1 MSGHPQGGR
10 NDYDDGYGQNHN
22 QAQPQAQGQAQQGQD
37 GYYHDDQYGQYH
49 DDARGQGQGQ
59 GQYQQQGD
67 AYYDESAYYDGQN
80 NGQYQ
85 QNGYYDDRNQQ
96 GYQDEYYNDQYYDQ
110 GGAQDGYGGQP
121 RRRNHD
127 SEEDSETFSDFTMRS
142 DMARATDMD
151 YYGRGDERY
160 NSYNEGNNRGYR
172 PPSSQVSYSG
182 NRSSGAS
189 TPIYGMDYSNALPAG
204 QRSREPYPAWT
215 AEAQI
220 PCTKEEIEDIFLDL
234 TAKFGFQRDSMRN
247 MYDHFMT
254 LLDSRASRMP
264 PNQALLS
271 LHADYI
277 GGENANYRRWY
288 FAAHL
293 DLDDAVGF
301 ANMNLGK
308 ANRRTRKAR
317 KAAKKKASENPAN
330 EEETLDAYEGDNSL
344 EAAEYRWKTRMNRM
358 SQHDR
363 VRQIALYLL
372 CWGEANQVRFMPELM
387 CFIFKCADDYLNS
400 PAGQAQTE
408 PIEEFTYLNQIIT
421 PLYQYCRDQGYEIQ
435 DGKYVRRE
443 RDHAQIIG
451 YDDINQL
458 FWYPEG
464 LERIVFEDKSRMVD
478 LPPAERF
485 LKLKD
490 VLWKKVFF
498 KTYYESRSWFH
509 MIINFNRIWVIH
521 FTSFWFYTAYNSQPV
536 YTKGYEQQ
544 QDQKPEKAAI
554 LSAVALGGTIASLIQ
569 IIATLCEW
577 SYVPRKWAGAQ
588 HLTKRLFFLLAVFA
602 VNVGPSVYIFGLG
615 KRTGMIADILGGVQF
630 AVALITFIFFSLM
643 PIGGLFGS
651 YLTKNSRKYVASQTF
666 TASYPRLKGN
676 DMWMSYGLWVLV
688 FAAKLAESY
697 FFLTLS
703 IKDPIR
709 ILAHMTKPI
718 CLGDAIFGNILCQ
731 YQPRILLG
739 LMYFMDLILFF
750 LDSYLW
756 YIIANMLF
764 SVARSFYLGVS
775 IWTPWRNIFSRL
787 PKRIYSKVLATTDM
801 EIKYKPKVLISQIWN
816 AVVISMY
823 REHLLAIDHVQKLL
837 YHQVPSEQEGKRTL
851 RAPTF
856 FVSQEDHSFKTEFF
870 PAQSEAER
878 RISFFAQS
886 LSTPIPEPLPVD
898 NMPTFTVLIPHYGE
912 KILLSLREIIREDE
926 PYSRVTLLEYLKQLH
941 PHEWDCF
948 VKDTKILADETSQFN
963 GDDEK
968 NEKDTAKSKIDDL
981 PFYCIGFKSA
991 APEYTLRTR
1000 IWASLRSQTLYR
1012 TISGFMN
1019 YSRAIKLLYRVE
1031 NPEVVQMFGGN
1042 SDKLE
1047 RELER
1052 MARRKYKICVS
1063 MQRYAKFN
1071 KEERE
1076 NTEFLLRAYPDLQI
1090 AYLDEEP
1097 PVNEGDEPRIYSAL
1111 IDGHSEIMENGMRR
1125 PKFRIQLSGNPILG
1139 DGKSDNQNHSIIFY
1153 RGEYIQLIDAN
1164 QDNYLEECL
1173 KIRSVLAEFEEMTTD
1188 NVSPY
1193 TPGIP
1198 NPNFNPVAILGARE
1212 YIFSENIGIL
1222 GDIAAGKEQTFGT
1235 MFARTLAQ
1243 IGGKLHYGHPDF
1255 LNGIFMTTRGGVSK
1269 AQKGLHLNEDIY
1281 AGMNALLRGGRIK
1294 HCEYYQCGKGRDLG
1308 FGSVLNFTT
1317 KIGTGMGE
1325 QMLSREYYYMGTQL
1339 PLDRFLS
1346 FFYAHPGFHIN
1357 NMFIMLSVQCFMFVL
1372 LNLGALHHETIL
1384 CAFNKDIPITD
1395 PQWPN
1400 GCANLVPVFDWVA
1413 RCIISIFIVF
1423 FISFVP
1429 LVVQE
1434 LTERGFWRAATRLAK
1449 HFSSGSPFFEVF
1461 VTQIYANSLHTNLSF
1476 GGARY
1481 IGTGRG
1487 FATARIPFGILYS
1500 RFAGPSIY
1508 IGARSL
1514 MILLFASITVWGP
1527 WLIYFWASL
1536 LSLCLAP
1543 FLFNPHQFSW
1553 DDFFIDYREYLRWL
1567 SRGNTRSHSASWIG
1581 YCRLSRTRLT
1591 GYKRKVL
1598 GDPTAKL
1605 SGDVPRAKFT
1615 NIFFSE
1621 ILGPFVLVLITIV
1634 PYLFINAQTGVTD
1647 KRNKTLETGNL
1658 PEPKASGALVR
1669 IGLIA
1674 FGPIAVNAAI
1684 LLGLFALACCAGPLL
1699 SMCCKKFG
1707 AVLAA
1712 IAHAIAVIML
1722 LIFFVVMVFLEGF
1735 SFARALSGMIAVVAI
1750 QRFFFKLIVSLA
1762 LTREFK
1768 ADTSNIAWWTGKWY
1782 TMGWHTISQPG
1793 REFLCKIVE
1802 LGMFAA
1808 DFILGH
1814 VLLFFMLPVLLL
1826 PYADKFHSVML
1837 FWLRPSRQIRP
1848 PIYSLKQ
1855 TKLRKRRVIR
1865 YAILYFLL
1873 LVVFLALVVGPV
1885 VVGGKLKFALPKL
1898 PMEILQPTGY
1908 NNNNTN
1914 ASPTGSCRGP
1924 CPVFQGEDGAGGGG
1938 GAARNTDTSGSNK
1951 FRRPSKV
1958 HLEIVIGHHKDYTST
1973 PHSIMDLQEVQNATA
1988 RFLNDANV
1996 HFQRIPGS
2004 AIAVRYIKSSY
2015 QNDPVRSAIELFLFL
2030 FAVRYLLAPKYSTL
2044 KKVQLS
2050 DAEIDELVD
2059 DWTPEPLVAPPTAF
2073 EELDNEKRPVIV
2085 GPTGPKVKLSTGRT
2099 VTNLA
2104 SYNYYNFIA
2113 NETLKEKA
2121 IQTLR
2126 TYGVGPCGP
2135 PGFYGTQ
2142 DVHIKTESDVA
2153 AHLGVPACII
2163 YAQSFSTISSVIPS
2177 FSKRGDII
2185 VADKAVNFAVRKG
2198 IQISRS
2204 TVRWYEHND
2213 MEDLQKVLQKV
2224 VKEQAKKPL
2233 TRRFIITEGLF
2244 ENTGD
2249 SVDLPQLIT
2258 LKLKYKFRLIL
2269 DETWSYGVL
2278 GRTGR
2283 GLTEAQNVDA
2293 AEVDMIIGSL
2303 SGPLCAAGGFCAG
2316 NEEVVEHQRISS
2328 ASYTYSAALPALLAT
2343 TASET
2348 IALLQE
2354 QPEILVGLRENVR
2367 ALRAQ
2372 LDPRSDWVV
2381 STSSADNPM
2390 VLLTLKEDVVE
2401 ARKLSL
2407 DDQNQIFRDVVD
2419 ECLANGVLITRV
2431 KAFPLGLGVNPRDAE
2446 WQPLPTL
2453 KVCVSSGLT
2462 KKEVEKA
2469 GTVIRHAITK
2479 IVAKRK

>member
-1 MSGHPQGGR
+1 MSGHPQPQQGH
-10 NDYDDGYGQNHN
+10 YDDGYGQ
-22 QAQPQAQGQAQQGQD
+22 QGQPQGQD
-37 GYYHDDQYGQYH
+37 AYYHDDGYGHYQ
-49 DDARGQGQGQ
+49 DDQRGGYNDQHA
-59 GQYQQQGD
+59 D
-67 AYYDESAYYDGQN
+67 AYYDESAYYDGQQ
-80 NGQYQ
+80 GQYQ
-85 QNGYYDDRNQQ
+85 QNGYYDDRGQQ

-110 GGAQDGYGGQP
+110 GGAQGGYQDGRP
-121 RRRNHD
+121 RRRGHD

-160 NSYNEGNNRGYR
+160 NSYGDGMGRGYR
-172 PPSSQVSYSG
+172 PPSSQVSYGG

-189 TPIYGMDYSNALPAG
+189 TPIYGMDYTNALPAG

-215 AEAQI
+215 SEAQI
-220 PCTKEEIEDIFLDL
+220 PCTKEEIEDIFLEL

-254 LLDSRASRMP
+254 LLDSRASRMA

-301 ANMNLGK
+301 SNMQLGK

-317 KAAKKKASENPAN
+317 KAAKKKAGDAGN

-358 SQHDR
+358 SQQDR
-363 VRQIALYLL
+363 VRQLALYLL
-372 CWGEANQVRFMPELM
+372 CWGEANQVRFMPELL
-387 CFIFKCADDYLNS
+387 CFIFKCADDWLNS
-400 PAGQAQTE
+400 PAGQAPGE
-408 PIEEFTYLNQIIT
+408 PVEEFTYLNQVIT
-421 PLYQYCRDQGYEIQ
+421 PLYQFCRDQGYEIV

-464 LERIVFEDKSRMVD
+464 LERIVMEDKSRIVD
-478 LPPAERF
+478 LPPAERYA
-485 LKLKD
+485 KLKE
-490 VLWKKVFF
+490 VVWKKVFF
-498 KTYYESRSWFH
+498 KTYYERRSWFH
-509 MIINFNRIWVIH
+509 MVVNFNRIWVIH
-521 FTSFWFYTAYNSQPV
+521 LTTFWMYTAYNSKPV
-536 YTKGYEQQ
+536 FTKGYEQQ
-544 QDQKPEKAAI
+544 LDQQPPAAAI
-554 LSAVALGGTIASLIQ
+554 LSAVGLGGALASFIQIFATIA
-569 IIATLCEW
+569 EW
-577 SYVPRKWAGAQ
+577 AYVPRKWAGAQ
-588 HLTKRLFFLLAVFA
+588 HLTKRLLFLLLVFA
-602 VNVGPSVYIFGLG
+602 VNVGPAVYIFG
-615 KRTGMIADILGGVQF
+615 IAKDQNDLIPKILGIVQF
-630 AVALITFIFFSLM
+630 IIALITFIFFSVM
-643 PIGGLFGS
+643 PLGGLFGS
-651 YLTKNSRKYVASQTF
+651 YLTRNSRQYVASQTF
-666 TASYPRLKGN
+666 TASYPRLRGN
-676 DMWMSYGLWVLV
+676 EMWMSYGLWVLV
-688 FAAKLAESY
+688 FTAKLSESY

-709 ILAHMTKPI
+709 ILISMRKPTCI
-718 CLGDAIFGNILCQ
+718 GDGLLKTYVCPH
-731 YQPRILLG
+731 QPMILLG
-739 LMYFMDLILFF
+739 LMYFTDLILFF
-750 LDSYLW
+750 LDTYLW
-756 YIIANMLF
+756 YIILNMMF
-764 SVARSFYLGVS
+764 SFSRSFYLGIS

-816 AVVISMY
+816 AIVISMY

-898 NMPTFTVLIPHYGE
+898 NMPTFTVMIPHYSE

-963 GDDEK
+963 GDSEK
-968 NEKDTAKSKIDDL
+968 SEKDTAKSKIDDL

-1063 MQRYAKFN
+1063 MQRYAKFS

-1097 PVNEGDEPRIYSAL
+1097 PTTEGEEPRIYSAL
-1111 IDGHSEIMENGMRR
+1111 IDGHSEIMDNGMRR
-1125 PKFRIQLSGNPILG
+1125 PKFRVQLSGNPILG
-1139 DGKSDNQNHSIIFY
+1139 DGKSDNQNHCIIFY

-1193 TPGIP
+1193 TPGLP
-1198 NPNFNPVAILGARE
+1198 SAKFNPVAILGARE
-1212 YIFSENIGIL
+1212 YIFSENIGML
-1222 GDIAAGKEQTFGT
+1222 GDVAAGKEQTFGT

-1308 FGSVLNFTT
+1308 FGSILNFTT

-1325 QMLSREYYYMGTQL
+1325 QMLSREYYYLGTQL

-1346 FFYAHPGFHIN
+1346 FYYAHPGFHVN

-1372 LNLGALHHETIL
+1372 LNLGALSHESII
-1384 CAFNKDIPITD
+1384 CRYNKNTPNTD

-1400 GCANLVPVFDWVA
+1400 GCANLVPVFDWVS
-1413 RCIISIFIVF
+1413 RCIVSIFIVF
-1423 FISFVP
+1423 FIAFVP

-1434 LTERGFWRAATRLAK
+1434 LTERGFWRAATRLGK

-1461 VTQIYANSLHTNLSF
+1461 VCQIYANALTTNLSF

-1487 FATARIPFGILYS
+1487 FATARIPFGILYA

-1514 MILLFASITVWGP
+1514 MMLLFATMTVWGP

-1536 LSLCLAP
+1536 MSLCLCP
-1543 FLFNPHQFSW
+1543 FFFNPHQFSW

-1581 YCRLSRTRLT
+1581 FCRLSRTRLT
-1591 GYKRKVL
+1591 GFKRKAL
-1598 GDPTAKL
+1598 GDPSSKL
-1605 SGDVPRAKFT
+1605 SGDMPRARFG
-1615 NIFFSE
+1615 NIFFAE
-1621 ILGPFVLVLITIV
+1621 ILGPLVLVALTLI
-1634 PYLFINAQTGVTD
+1634 PYLFINAQSGVSEE
-1647 KRNKTLETGNL
+1647 NNSGKTI
-1658 PEPKASGALVR
+1658 KASNSLIRVALV
-1669 IGLIA
+1669 A
-1674 FGPIAVNAAI
+1674 FGPVAVNAAI
-1684 LLGLFALACCAGPLL
+1684 LAGFFALACCAGPLL

-1712 IAHAIAVIML
+1712 IAHAVAVIML
-1722 LIFFVVMVFLEGF
+1722 LVFFVAMMFLENF
-1735 SFARALSGMIAVVAI
+1735 SFVKALAGMIAVTAL
-1750 QRFFFKLIVSLA
+1750 QRFLFKLIISLA

-1768 ADTSNIAWWTGKWY
+1768 SDTSNIAWWTGKWY

-1793 REFLCKIVE
+1793 REFLCKICE

-1814 VLLFFMLPVLLL
+1814 FLLFFMLPLLL
-1826 PYADKFHSVML
+1826 VPYADKFHSVML

-1855 TKLRKRRVIR
+1855 TKLRRRRVVR
-1865 YAILYFLL
+1865 YAILYFVL
-1873 LVVFLALVVGPV
+1873 LVVFVALIAGPIIVG
-1885 VVGGKLKFALPKL
+1885 KMDFMKN
-1898 PMEILQPTGY
+1898 MT
-1908 NNNNTN
+1908 
-1914 ASPTGSCRGP
+1914 
-1924 CPVFQGEDGAGGGG
+1924 
-1938 GAARNTDTSGSNK
+1938 
-1951 FRRPSKV
+1951 
-1958 HLEIVIGHHKDYTST
+1958 KDF
-1973 PHSIMDLQEVQNATA
+1973 SIMDLMQPAGLNNNDTKAVVTGTCVNNMTCPGPGGDQPAESTGAAAPTATDAA
-1988 RFLNDANV
+1988 RML
-1996 HFQRIPGS
+1996 R
-2004 AIAVRYIKSSY
+2004 RM
-2015 QNDPVRSAIELFLFL
+2015 
-2030 FAVRYLLAPKYSTL
+2030 
-2044 KKVQLS
+2044 
-2050 DAEIDELVD
+2050 
-2059 DWTPEPLVAPPTAF
+2059 LVA
-2073 EELDNEKRPVIV
+2073 
-2085 GPTGPKVKLSTGRT
+2085 
-2099 VTNLA
+2099 
-2104 SYNYYNFIA
+2104 Y
-2113 NETLKEKA
+2113 
-2121 IQTLR
+2121 
-2126 TYGVGPCGP
+2126 
-2135 PGFYGTQ
+2135 
-2142 DVHIKTESDVA
+2142 
-2153 AHLGVPACII
+2153 
-2163 YAQSFSTISSVIPS
+2163 
-2177 FSKRGDII
+2177 
-2185 VADKAVNFAVRKG
+2185 
-2198 IQISRS
+2198 
-2204 TVRWYEHND
+2204 
-2213 MEDLQKVLQKV
+2213 
-2224 VKEQAKKPL
+2224 
-2233 TRRFIITEGLF
+2233 
-2244 ENTGD
+2244 
-2249 SVDLPQLIT
+2249 
-2258 LKLKYKFRLIL
+2258 
-2269 DETWSYGVL
+2269 
-2278 GRTGR
+2278 
-2283 GLTEAQNVDA
+2283 
-2293 AEVDMIIGSL
+2293 
-2303 SGPLCAAGGFCAG
+2303 
-2316 NEEVVEHQRISS
+2316 
-2328 ASYTYSAALPALLAT
+2328 
-2343 TASET
+2343 
-2348 IALLQE
+2348 
-2354 QPEILVGLRENVR
+2354 
-2367 ALRAQ
+2367 
-2372 LDPRSDWVV
+2372 
-2381 STSSADNPM
+2381 
-2390 VLLTLKEDVVE
+2390 
-2401 ARKLSL
+2401 
-2407 DDQNQIFRDVVD
+2407 
-2419 ECLANGVLITRV
+2419 
-2431 KAFPLGLGVNPRDAE
+2431 
-2446 WQPLPTL
+2446 
-2453 KVCVSSGLT
+2453 
-2462 KKEVEKA
+2462 
-2469 GTVIRHAITK
+2469 
-2479 IVAKRK
+2479 

>member
-1 MSGHPQGGR
+1 MSAHPQGGH
-10 NDYDDGYGQNHN
+10 YDDGYGH
-22 QAQPQAQGQAQQGQD
+22 QGQD
-37 GYYHDDQYGQYH
+37 AYYHDDQYGQYH
-49 DDARGQGQGQ
+49 DDQRGA
-59 GQYQQQGD
+59 YQDQQHAQHGD
-67 AYYDESAYYDGQN
+67 AYYDESAYYDGQQ
-80 NGQYQ
+80 GGHYQ
-85 QNGYYDDRNQQ
+85 QNGHYDERGQQ

-110 GGAQDGYGGQP
+110 GGHGQDGYGARP
-121 RRRNHD
+121 RRQHD

-160 NSYNEGNNRGYR
+160 NSYGGGGQYR
-172 PPSSQVSYSG
+172 PPSSQISYGG

-189 TPIYGMDYSNALPAG
+189 TPIYGMDYTNALPAG

-220 PCTKEEIEDIFLDL
+220 PCTKEEIEDIFLEL

-247 MYDHFMT
+247 VYDHFMT
-254 LLDSRASRMP
+254 LLDSRASRMS

-301 ANMNLGK
+301 SNMKLGK
-308 ANRRTRKAR
+308 ASRRTRKAR
-317 KAAKKKASENPAN
+317 KAAKKAASENPDN
-330 EEETLDAYEGDNSL
+330 EQEVLDAYEGDNSL

-363 VRQIALYLL
+363 VRQVALYLL
-372 CWGEANQVRFMPELM
+372 CWGEANQVRYMPECL
-387 CFIFKCADDYLNS
+387 CFIFKCADDWLNS

-408 PIEEFTYLNQIIT
+408 PIDEFTYLNNVIT
-421 PLYQYCRDQGYEIQ
+421 PLYQFCRDQGYEIQ

-443 RDHAQIIG
+443 RDHAAIIG

-464 LERIVFEDKSRMVD
+464 LERIVMEDKSRIVD

-485 LKLKD
+485 AKLKD
-490 VLWKKVFF
+490 VVWKKVFF
-498 KTYYESRSWFH
+498 KTYYERRSWFH
-509 MIINFNRIWVIH
+509 MIVNFNRIWVIH
-521 FTSFWFYTAYNSQPV
+521 VAAFWFYTAYNSKPV
-536 YTKGYEQQ
+536 YTKKYEQQ
-544 QDQKPEKAAI
+544 IDNQPTDAAT
-554 LSAVALGGTIASLIQ
+554 LSAVGLGGTVAAFIQ
-569 IIATLCEW
+569 LMATLCEW
-577 SYVPRKWAGAQ
+577 AYVPRKWAGAQ
-588 HLTKRLFFLLAVFA
+588 HLTKRLLFILLVLVINAA
-602 VNVGPSVYIFGLG
+602 PAVYIFVLDKQEGTIP
-615 KRTGMIADILGGVQF
+615 KILGIVQF
-630 AVALITFIFFSLM
+630 IIALITFFFFSVM
-643 PIGGLFGS
+643 PLGGLFGS
-651 YLTKNSRKYVASQTF
+651 YMKRNSRQYVASQTF

-676 DMWMSYGLWVLV
+676 DMWMSYGLWVMV
-688 FAAKLAESY
+688 FAAKFSESY

-703 IKDPIR
+703 LKDPIR
-709 ILAHMTKPI
+709 ILSHMKKPS
-718 CLGDAIFGNILCQ
+718 CLGDAILQDYLCK

-739 LMYFMDLILFF
+739 LMYFTSLVLFF
-750 LDSYLW
+750 LDTYLW
-756 YIIANMLF
+756 YIILNMLF
-764 SVARSFYLGVS
+764 SVSRSFYLGIS

-816 AVVISMY
+816 AIVISMY

-870 PAQSEAER
+870 PAMSEAER

-898 NMPTFTVLIPHYGE
+898 NMPTFTVMIPHYSE

-948 VKDTKILADETSQFN
+948 VKDTKILADETSQYN
-963 GDDEK
+963 GDSEK
-968 NEKDTAKSKIDDL
+968 AEKDTAKSKIDDL

-1063 MQRYAKFN
+1063 MQRYAKFS

-1097 PVNEGDEPRIYSAL
+1097 PLNEGDEPRIYSAL
-1111 IDGHSEIMENGMRR
+1111 IDGHSEIMDNGMRR
-1125 PKFRIQLSGNPILG
+1125 PKFRVQLSGNPILG
-1139 DGKSDNQNHSIIFY
+1139 DGKSDNQNHCIIFY

-1222 GDIAAGKEQTFGT
+1222 GDVAAGKEQTFGT

-1308 FGSVLNFTT
+1308 FGSILNFTT

-1325 QMLSREYYYMGTQL
+1325 QMLSREYYYLGTQL

-1346 FFYAHPGFHIN
+1346 FYYAHPGFHIN
-1357 NMFIMLSVQCFMFVL
+1357 NLFIMLSVQCFMFVL
-1372 LNLGALHHETIL
+1372 LHLGALKHETII
-1384 CAFNKDIPITD
+1384 CRYNKDIPTTD

-1400 GCANLVPVFDWVA
+1400 GCANLVPVYDWVS
-1413 RCIISIFIVF
+1413 RCILSIFIVF
-1423 FISFVP
+1423 FIAFVP

-1434 LTERGFWRAATRLAK
+1434 LTERGFWRAATRLGK
-1449 HFSSGSPFFEVF
+1449 HFSSMSPLFEVF
-1461 VTQIYANSLHTNLSF
+1461 VCQIYANALTTDLSF

-1500 RFAGPSIY
+1500 RFAGPSMY
-1508 IGARSL
+1508 LGARSL
-1514 MILLFASITVWGP
+1514 MMLLFGTLTVWGP

-1536 LSLCLAP
+1536 LAMCISP
-1543 FLFNPHQFSW
+1543 FVFNPHQFSW

-1581 YCRLSRTRLT
+1581 FCRLSRTRLT
-1591 GYKRKVL
+1591 GYKRKAL
-1598 GDPTAKL
+1598 GDPSSKL
-1605 SGDVPRAKFT
+1605 SGDVPRARFA
-1615 NIFFSE
+1615 NIFMGE
-1621 ILGPFVLVLITIV
+1621 IVGPLVLVALTLI
-1634 PYLFINAQTGVTD
+1634 PYLFINAQTGVSEKNNDVTP
-1647 KRNKTLETGNL
+1647 KKTNSLIRV
-1658 PEPKASGALVR
+1658 ALV
-1669 IGLIA
+1669 A
-1674 FGPIAVNAAI
+1674 FGPIAVNAGVLA
-1684 LLGLFALACCAGPLL
+1684 GLFAMACCAGPLL
-1699 SMCCKKFG
+1699 GMCCKKFG

-1712 IAHAIAVIML
+1712 IAHAISVIML
-1722 LIFFVVMVFLEGF
+1722 FAFWVVMMFLEGF
-1735 SFARALSGMIAVVAI
+1735 NFTKALLGMIAVVAI
-1750 QRFFFKLIVSLA
+1750 QRFFFKLIISLA

-1768 ADTSNIAWWTGKWY
+1768 ADTANIAWWTGKWY

-1793 REFLCKIVE
+1793 REFLCKITE

-1814 VLLFFMLPVLLL
+1814 FILFIMLPPLLI
-1826 PYADKFHSVML
+1826 PMADKVHSVML

-1855 TKLRKRRVIR
+1855 TKLRRRRVVR
-1865 YAILYFLL
+1865 YAILYFIL
-1873 LVVFLALVVGPV
+1873 LVVFIALLVGPV
-1885 VVGGKLKFALPKL
+1885 VAGKFLKLNITI
-1898 PMEILQPTGY
+1898 PMDLLQPTGL
-1908 NNNNTN
+1908 NNNDTT
-1914 ASPTGSCRGP
+1914 SSVTGSCILGACPGP
-1924 CPVFQGEDGAGGGG
+1924 GGDDSS
-1938 GAARNTDTSGSNK
+1938 A
-1951 FRRPSKV
+1951 
-1958 HLEIVIGHHKDYTST
+1958 TST
-1973 PHSIMDLQEVQNATA
+1973 D
-1988 RFLNDANV
+1988 
-1996 HFQRIPGS
+1996 
-2004 AIAVRYIKSSY
+2004 SS
-2015 QNDPVRSAIELFLFL
+2015 
-2030 FAVRYLLAPKYSTL
+2030 
-2044 KKVQLS
+2044 
-2050 DAEIDELVD
+2050 
-2059 DWTPEPLVAPPTAF
+2059 
-2073 EELDNEKRPVIV
+2073 EK
-2085 GPTGPKVKLSTGRT
+2085 L
-2099 VTNLA
+2099 
-2104 SYNYYNFIA
+2104 
-2113 NETLKEKA
+2113 
-2121 IQTLR
+2121 
-2126 TYGVGPCGP
+2126 
-2135 PGFYGTQ
+2135 
-2142 DVHIKTESDVA
+2142 
-2153 AHLGVPACII
+2153 
-2163 YAQSFSTISSVIPS
+2163 
-2177 FSKRGDII
+2177 
-2185 VADKAVNFAVRKG
+2185 
-2198 IQISRS
+2198 
-2204 TVRWYEHND
+2204 
-2213 MEDLQKVLQKV
+2213 
-2224 VKEQAKKPL
+2224 
-2233 TRRFIITEGLF
+2233 RRF
-2244 ENTGD
+2244 
-2249 SVDLPQLIT
+2249 
-2258 LKLKYKFRLIL
+2258 
-2269 DETWSYGVL
+2269 
-2278 GRTGR
+2278 
-2283 GLTEAQNVDA
+2283 
-2293 AEVDMIIGSL
+2293 M
-2303 SGPLCAAGGFCAG
+2303 
-2316 NEEVVEHQRISS
+2316 
-2328 ASYTYSAALPALLAT
+2328 
-2343 TASET
+2343 
-2348 IALLQE
+2348 
-2354 QPEILVGLRENVR
+2354 
-2367 ALRAQ
+2367 
-2372 LDPRSDWVV
+2372 
-2381 STSSADNPM
+2381 
-2390 VLLTLKEDVVE
+2390 
-2401 ARKLSL
+2401 
-2407 DDQNQIFRDVVD
+2407 
-2419 ECLANGVLITRV
+2419 
-2431 KAFPLGLGVNPRDAE
+2431 AF
-2446 WQPLPTL
+2446 
-2453 KVCVSSGLT
+2453 
-2462 KKEVEKA
+2462 
-2469 GTVIRHAITK
+2469 
-2479 IVAKRK
+2479 

>member
-1 MSGHPQGGR
+1 MSGHPQGGH
-10 NDYDDGYGQNHN
+10 YDDGYGH
-22 QAQPQAQGQAQQGQD
+22 GQAND
-37 GYYHDDQYGQYH
+37 GYYHDDQYGQYDNNGGH
-49 DDARGQGQGQ
+49 G
-59 GQYQQQGD
+59 YPEQQHGD
-67 AYYDESAYYDGQN
+67 AYYDEAGYYDGNQ
-80 NGQYQ
+80 GHYQ
-85 QNGYYDDRNQQ
+85 QEGYYEGGQQ

-110 GGAQDGYGGQP
+110 GGANGQQGYAQNDYGAKP
-121 RRRNHD
+121 KRRGHD

-142 DMARATDMD
+142 DMARAADMD

-160 NSYNEGNNRGYR
+160 NSYNEGQNRGYR
-172 PPSSQVSYSG
+172 PPSSQVSYGG

-189 TPIYGMDYSNALPAG
+189 TPIYGMDYTNALPAG

-215 AEAQI
+215 ADAQI
-220 PCTKEEIEDIFLDL
+220 PLTKEEIEDIFLDL
-234 TAKFGFQRDSMRN
+234 TSKFGFQRDSMRN
-247 MYDHFMT
+247 MYDHLMT
-254 LLDSRASRMP
+254 LLDSRASRMS

-301 ANMNLGK
+301 ANMKLGK

-317 KAAKKKASENPAN
+317 KAAKKKAGENPTN
-330 EEETLDAYEGDNSL
+330 EDQTLEALEGDNSL

-372 CWGEANQVRFMPELM
+372 CWGEANQVRFMPEAL

-400 PAGQAQTE
+400 PACQNRQE
-408 PIEEFTYLNQIIT
+408 PVEEFTYLNNVIT

-443 RDHAQIIG
+443 RDHASIIG

-464 LERIVFEDKSRMVD
+464 IERIVMEDKSRIVD
-478 LPPAERF
+478 LSPAERYE
-485 LKLKD
+485 KLKD
-490 VLWKKVFF
+490 VHWKKVFF
-498 KTYYESRSWFH
+498 KTYYERRSWFH
-509 MIINFNRIWVIH
+509 MVVNFNRIWVIH
-521 FTSFWFYTAYNSQPV
+521 VTAFWFYTSFNSPTL
-536 YTKGYEQQ
+536 YTKGYQQ
-544 QDQKPEKAAI
+544 QLNNKPNRAAQW
-554 LSAVALGGTIASLIQ
+554 SAVALGGTIASLIM
-569 IIATLCEW
+569 IFATLAEW
-577 SYVPRKWAGAQ
+577 AYVPRRWTGAQ

-602 VNVGPSVYIFGLG
+602 VNIGPAVYIFGISQTG
-615 KRTGMIADILGGVQF
+615 KIAEILGVVQF
-630 AVALITFIFFSLM
+630 LVALVTFLFFSVM

-651 YLTKNSRKYVASQTF
+651 YLTRNSRQYVASQTF
-666 TASYPRLKGN
+666 TASYPRLHGN
-676 DMWMSYGLWVLV
+676 DMWMSFGLWVLV
-688 FAAKLAESY
+688 FAAKMTESY

-703 IKDPIR
+703 LRDPIR
-709 ILAHMTKPI
+709 ILSTMKINT
-718 CLGDAIFGNILCQ
+718 CLGDAIIGDVLCK
-731 YQPRILLG
+731 YQPKILLG
-739 LMYFMDLILFF
+739 LMFFTDLILFF
-750 LDSYLW
+750 LDTYLW
-756 YIIANMLF
+756 YIILNMLF

-787 PKRIYSKVLATTDM
+787 PKRIYSKILATTDM

-898 NMPTFTVLIPHYGE
+898 NMPTFTVMIPHYSE

-963 GDDEK
+963 GDYEK
-968 NEKDTAKSKIDDL
+968 SEKDTAKSKIDDL

-1052 MARRKYKICVS
+1052 MARRKYKIVVS
-1063 MQRYAKFN
+1063 MQRYAKFS

-1097 PVNEGDEPRIYSAL
+1097 PVSEGEEPRLYSAL
-1111 IDGHSEIMENGMRR
+1111 IDGHSELMDNGMRR

-1139 DGKSDNQNHSIIFY
+1139 DGKSDNQNHCIIFY

-1198 NPNFNPVAILGARE
+1198 SPNFNPVAILGARE

-1222 GDIAAGKEQTFGT
+1222 GDVAAGKEQTFGT

-1308 FGSVLNFTT
+1308 FGSILNFTT

-1325 QMLSREYYYMGTQL
+1325 QMLSREYYYLGTQL

-1346 FFYAHPGFHIN
+1346 FYYAHPGFHIN
-1357 NMFIMLSVQCFMFVL
+1357 NLFIMLSVQLFMFVII
-1372 LNLGALHHETIL
+1372 NLGALRHETII
-1384 CAFNKDIPITD
+1384 CHYNKDVPITD
-1395 PQWPN
+1395 PMMPT
-1400 GCANLVPVFDWVA
+1400 GCANLVPIFDWVA
-1413 RCIISIFIVF
+1413 RCIVSIFIVF

-1449 HFSSGSPFFEVF
+1449 HFSSLSPLFEVF
-1461 VTQIYANSLHTNLSF
+1461 VCQIYANALHTDLSF

-1514 MILLFASITVWGP
+1514 MMLLFATMTVWGA

-1536 LSLCLAP
+1536 LALCICP

-1581 YCRLSRTRLT
+1581 YCRLSRTRIT
-1591 GYKRKVL
+1591 GYKRKAL
-1598 GDPTAKL
+1598 GDPSSKL
-1605 SGDVPRAKFT
+1605 SGDVPRASFG

-1621 ILGPFVLVLITIV
+1621 ILGPLVLVAVTLI
-1634 PYLFINAQTGVTD
+1634 PYLFINAQTGVLDADRSLDSKGAPT
-1647 KRNKTLETGNL
+1647 TI
-1658 PEPKASGALVR
+1658 KATNSLIRVALV
-1669 IGLIA
+1669 A
-1674 FGPIAVNAAI
+1674 FGPIAVNAGVLA
-1684 LLGLFALACCAGPLL
+1684 GLFGMACCMGPLL
-1699 SMCCKKFG
+1699 SICCKKFG

-1722 LIFFVVMVFLEGF
+1722 LAFFEVMFFLEGWSF
-1735 SFARALSGMIAVVAI
+1735 SKALLGMIAVVAI
-1750 QRFFFKLIVSLA
+1750 QRFFFKLIISLA

-1768 ADTSNIAWWTGKWY
+1768 ADAANIAWWTGKWY
-1782 TMGWHTISQPG
+1782 AMGWHTISQPG
-1793 REFLCKIVE
+1793 REFLCKITE

-1814 VLLFFMLPVLLL
+1814 ILLFIMLPALLV
-1826 PYADKFHSVML
+1826 PYIDKFHSVML

-1855 TKLRKRRVIR
+1855 TKLRKRRVVR
-1865 YAILYFLL
+1865 YAILYFVILIIFAAL
-1873 LVVFLALVVGPV
+1873 IAGPIVAGKFLTS
-1885 VVGGKLKFALPKL
+1885 LPSI
-1898 PMEILQPTGY
+1898 PMQLLQPTGL
-1908 NNNNTN
+1908 NNNDT
-1914 ASPTGSCRGP
+1914 SSSQTGTAL
-1924 CPVFQGEDGAGGGG
+1924 VG
-1938 GAARNTDTSGSNK
+1938 GAAATATSG
-1951 FRRPSKV
+1951 
-1958 HLEIVIGHHKDYTST
+1958 
-1973 PHSIMDLQEVQNATA
+1973 A
-1988 RFLNDANV
+1988 RF
-1996 HFQRIPGS
+1996 R
-2004 AIAVRYIKSSY
+2004 
-2015 QNDPVRSAIELFLFL
+2015 
-2030 FAVRYLLAPKYSTL
+2030 
-2044 KKVQLS
+2044 
-2050 DAEIDELVD
+2050 
-2059 DWTPEPLVAPPTAF
+2059 AF
-2073 EELDNEKRPVIV
+2073 
-2085 GPTGPKVKLSTGRT
+2085 
-2099 VTNLA
+2099 
-2104 SYNYYNFIA
+2104 
-2113 NETLKEKA
+2113 
-2121 IQTLR
+2121 
-2126 TYGVGPCGP
+2126 
-2135 PGFYGTQ
+2135 
-2142 DVHIKTESDVA
+2142 
-2153 AHLGVPACII
+2153 
-2163 YAQSFSTISSVIPS
+2163 
-2177 FSKRGDII
+2177 
-2185 VADKAVNFAVRKG
+2185 
-2198 IQISRS
+2198 
-2204 TVRWYEHND
+2204 
-2213 MEDLQKVLQKV
+2213 
-2224 VKEQAKKPL
+2224 
-2233 TRRFIITEGLF
+2233 
-2244 ENTGD
+2244 
-2249 SVDLPQLIT
+2249 
-2258 LKLKYKFRLIL
+2258 
-2269 DETWSYGVL
+2269 
-2278 GRTGR
+2278 
-2283 GLTEAQNVDA
+2283 
-2293 AEVDMIIGSL
+2293 
-2303 SGPLCAAGGFCAG
+2303 
-2316 NEEVVEHQRISS
+2316 
-2328 ASYTYSAALPALLAT
+2328 
-2343 TASET
+2343 
-2348 IALLQE
+2348 
-2354 QPEILVGLRENVR
+2354 
-2367 ALRAQ
+2367 
-2372 LDPRSDWVV
+2372 
-2381 STSSADNPM
+2381 
-2390 VLLTLKEDVVE
+2390 
-2401 ARKLSL
+2401 
-2407 DDQNQIFRDVVD
+2407 
-2419 ECLANGVLITRV
+2419 
-2431 KAFPLGLGVNPRDAE
+2431 
-2446 WQPLPTL
+2446 
-2453 KVCVSSGLT
+2453 
-2462 KKEVEKA
+2462 
-2469 GTVIRHAITK
+2469 
-2479 IVAKRK
+2479 

>member
-1 MSGHPQGGR
+1 
-10 NDYDDGYGQNHN
+10 
-22 QAQPQAQGQAQQGQD
+22 
-37 GYYHDDQYGQYH
+37 
-49 DDARGQGQGQ
+49 
-59 GQYQQQGD
+59 
-67 AYYDESAYYDGQN
+67 
-80 NGQYQ
+80 
-85 QNGYYDDRNQQ
+85 
-96 GYQDEYYNDQYYDQ
+96 
-110 GGAQDGYGGQP
+110 
-121 RRRNHD
+121 
-127 SEEDSETFSDFTMRS
+127 MRS

-160 NSYNEGNNRGYR
+160 NSYGEGMNRGYR
-172 PPSSQVSYSG
+172 PPSSQVSYGG

-215 AEAQI
+215 ADAQI

-254 LLDSRASRMP
+254 LLDSRASRMS

-277 GGENANYRRWY
+277 GGENANFRRWY

-317 KAAKKKASENPAN
+317 KAAKKKAGENPGN
-330 EEETLDAYEGDNSL
+330 EQETLDAYEGDNSL
-344 EAAEYRWKTRMNRM
+344 EAAEFRWKTRMNRM

-372 CWGEANQVRFMPELM
+372 CWGEANQVRFMPELL

-408 PIEEFTYLNQIIT
+408 PIEEFTYLNTIIT

-443 RDHAQIIG
+443 RDHSSIIG

-464 LERIVFEDKSRMVD
+464 LERIVFEDKSRIVD
-478 LPPAERF
+478 LPPAERYA
-485 LKLKD
+485 KLKD

-498 KTYYESRSWFH
+498 KTYYERRSWFH
-509 MIINFNRIWVIH
+509 MVVNFNRIWVIH
-521 FTSFWFYTAYNSQPV
+521 LTSFWFYTAYNSQPV
-536 YTKGYEQQ
+536 YTIGFEQQ
-544 QDQKPEKAAI
+544 REIVPEKAAV
-554 LSAVALGGTIASLIQ
+554 LSAVALGGTLASAIQ
-569 IIATLCEW
+569 IAATIIEW
-577 SYVPRKWAGAQ
+577 CYVPRKWAGAQ
-588 HLTKRLFFLLAVFA
+588 HLTKRLLFLIAVFA
-602 VNVGPSVYIFGLG
+602 VNVAPSVYIFGLG
-615 KRTGMIADILGGVQF
+615 KRKGTIPNILGGVQF
-630 AVALITFIFFSLM
+630 AIALVTFVFFSIM
-643 PIGGLFGS
+643 PLGGLFGS
-651 YLTKNSRKYVASQTF
+651 YLTRNSRKYVASQTF

-709 ILAHMTKPI
+709 ILSHMKKPD
-718 CLGDAIFGNILCQ
+718 CLGDKIIGTILCK

-898 NMPTFTVLIPHYGE
+898 NMPTFTVMIPHYAE

-968 NEKDTAKSKIDDL
+968 GEKDTAKSKIDDL

-1063 MQRYAKFN
+1063 MQRYAKFT

-1097 PVNEGDEPRIYSAL
+1097 PVNEGEEPRIYSAL
-1111 IDGHSEIMENGMRR
+1111 IDGHSEIMDNGMRR
-1125 PKFRIQLSGNPILG
+1125 PKFRVQLSGNPILG
-1139 DGKSDNQNHSIIFY
+1139 DGKSDNQNHCIIFY

-1173 KIRSVLAEFEEMTTD
+1173 KIRSVLAEFEEMTTE

-1193 TPGIP
+1193 TPGMP
-1198 NPNFNPVAILGARE
+1198 NPQFNPVAILGARE

-1346 FFYAHPGFHIN
+1346 FYYAHPGFHIN

-1384 CAFNKDIPITD
+1384 CQFDKDIPVTD

-1400 GCANLVPVFDWVA
+1400 GCANLVPVFDWVT
-1413 RCIISIFIVF
+1413 RCIVSIFIVF
-1423 FISFVP
+1423 FISFIP
-1429 LVVQE
+1429 LTVQE
-1434 LTERGFWRAATRLAK
+1434 LTERGAWRALTRLAK

-1461 VTQIYANSLHTNLSF
+1461 VTQIYSNALHTNLSF

-1514 MILLFASITVWGP
+1514 MILLFATITVWGP

-1605 SGDVPRAKFT
+1605 SGDVPRAAFT
-1615 NIFFSE
+1615 NIFLSE
-1621 ILGPFVLVLITIV
+1621 ILGPLVLVAITII
-1634 PYLFINAQTGVTD
+1634 PYLFINAQTGVNKNRNTTD
-1647 KRNKTLETGNL
+1647 EDPNL
-1658 PEPKASGALVR
+1658 KEPTASGALIR

-1674 FGPIAVNAAI
+1674 LGPVAINAGI
-1684 LLGLFALACCAGPLL
+1684 LGGFFALACCAGPLL

-1712 IAHAIAVIML
+1712 IAHAIAVIIL
-1722 LIFFVVMVFLEGF
+1722 LVFFVVMMFLEGF
-1735 SFARALSGMIAVVAI
+1735 SFPRALSGMIAVVAI
-1750 QRFFFKLIVSLA
+1750 QRFVFKLIISLA

-1768 ADTSNIAWWTGKWY
+1768 ADTANIAWWTGKWY

-1793 REFLCKIVE
+1793 REFLCKITE

-1814 VLLFFMLPVLLL
+1814 VLLFFMLPILLI

-1837 FWLRPSRQIRP
+1837 FWLRP
-1848 PIYSLKQ
+1848 
-1855 TKLRKRRVIR
+1855 R
-1865 YAILYFLL
+1865 Y
-1873 LVVFLALVVGPV
+1873 VVCKSKPSTQANIIV
-1885 VVGGKLKFALPKL
+1885 VVK
-1898 PMEILQPTGY
+1898 
-1908 NNNNTN
+1908 
-1914 ASPTGSCRGP
+1914 
-1924 CPVFQGEDGAGGGG
+1924 
-1938 GAARNTDTSGSNK
+1938 
-1951 FRRPSKV
+1951 
-1958 HLEIVIGHHKDYTST
+1958 
-1973 PHSIMDLQEVQNATA
+1973 
-1988 RFLNDANV
+1988 
-1996 HFQRIPGS
+1996 S
-2004 AIAVRYIKSSY
+2004 AH
-2015 QNDPVRSAIELFLFL
+2015 
-2030 FAVRYLLAPKYSTL
+2030 
-2044 KKVQLS
+2044 
-2050 DAEIDELVD
+2050 
-2059 DWTPEPLVAPPTAF
+2059 
-2073 EELDNEKRPVIV
+2073 
-2085 GPTGPKVKLSTGRT
+2085 LSTR
-2099 VTNLA
+2099 
-2104 SYNYYNFIA
+2104 
-2113 NETLKEKA
+2113 
-2121 IQTLR
+2121 
-2126 TYGVGPCGP
+2126 
-2135 PGFYGTQ
+2135 
-2142 DVHIKTESDVA
+2142 
-2153 AHLGVPACII
+2153 
-2163 YAQSFSTISSVIPS
+2163 
-2177 FSKRGDII
+2177 
-2185 VADKAVNFAVRKG
+2185 
-2198 IQISRS
+2198 
-2204 TVRWYEHND
+2204 
-2213 MEDLQKVLQKV
+2213 
-2224 VKEQAKKPL
+2224 
-2233 TRRFIITEGLF
+2233 
-2244 ENTGD
+2244 
-2249 SVDLPQLIT
+2249 
-2258 LKLKYKFRLIL
+2258 
-2269 DETWSYGVL
+2269 
-2278 GRTGR
+2278 
-2283 GLTEAQNVDA
+2283 
-2293 AEVDMIIGSL
+2293 
-2303 SGPLCAAGGFCAG
+2303 
-2316 NEEVVEHQRISS
+2316 
-2328 ASYTYSAALPALLAT
+2328 
-2343 TASET
+2343 
-2348 IALLQE
+2348 
-2354 QPEILVGLRENVR
+2354 
-2367 ALRAQ
+2367 
-2372 LDPRSDWVV
+2372 
-2381 STSSADNPM
+2381 
-2390 VLLTLKEDVVE
+2390 
-2401 ARKLSL
+2401 
-2407 DDQNQIFRDVVD
+2407 
-2419 ECLANGVLITRV
+2419 
-2431 KAFPLGLGVNPRDAE
+2431 
-2446 WQPLPTL
+2446 
-2453 KVCVSSGLT
+2453 
-2462 KKEVEKA
+2462 
-2469 GTVIRHAITK
+2469 
-2479 IVAKRK
+2479 